1 MYSIFSSTQAV
12 LNTRKTC
19 KRGRKSTTLNC
30 CENFQFHSNIM
41 FTIKAAL
48 STAVEMQDFAL
59 VSKITNL
66 TKITDP
72 ALSPPT
78 GPHHQD

>member
-1 MYSIFSSTQAV
+1 
-12 LNTRKTC
+12 
-19 KRGRKSTTLNC
+19 
-30 CENFQFHSNIM
+30 M
-41 FTIKAAL
+41 FTTKAAL
-48 STAVEMQDFAL
+48 GTADEMQDFAL

-78 GPHHQD
+78 NPRHQG

>member
-1 MYSIFSSTQAV
+1 
-12 LNTRKTC
+12 
-19 KRGRKSTTLNC
+19 
-30 CENFQFHSNIM
+30 M
-41 FTIKAAL
+41 FTDKAAL
-48 STAVEMQDFAL
+48 GTAVEMQDFAL

-78 GPHHQD
+78 NPRHQG